1 MFEGSRGSDLTDVP
15 SAVARPKRRSS
26 PQLVWLI
33 PIVAVLIGGWLA
45 VKTILDKGPTV
56 TITFKTAE
64 GLEAGKTKVKY
75 KNVDIGEV
83 RALVLSEDHS
93 QIIVTVEFAKQ
104 AENFLVDDTRLWV
117 VRPRA
122 GGGQISGLGTLFS
135 GAYIGLDI
143 GHSSTKKREFTG
155 LEIPPIVT
163 GDDPGR
169 QFVLRSDD
177 LGSVDVGTSLF
188 FRHTQVG
195 TVVAHEL
202 DQDGKGVTV
211 KFFVNAPYDQYVN
224 ANTRFWD
231 AGGIDMT
238 MDASGVKV
246 NTQSVL

>member
-1 MFEGSRGSDLTDVP
+1 MFEGSRGPDLTDIP
-15 SAVARPKRRSS
+15 SAVAVSKRRKS
-26 PQLVWLI
+26 PQLIWLI
-33 PIVAVLIGGWLA
+33 PIVATLIGGWFA

-83 RALVLSEDHS
+83 RAIVLSEDHS
-93 QIIVTVEFAKQ
+93 QIIVTVEFEKQ
-104 AENFLVDDTRLWV
+104 AQNFLVDDTRLWV

-143 GHSSTKKREFTG
+143 GHSSTKRREFTG

-169 QFVLRSDD
+169 QFVLRADD
-177 LGSVDVGTSLF
+177 LGSVDVGTALF

-224 ANTRFWD
+224 ANTRF
-231 AGGIDMT
+231 
-238 MDASGVKV
+238 
-246 NTQSVL
+246 